1 MMAAAMWLPCSGLQ
15 FEGTSMTRRRFALAT
30 TLIATGTLAGFG
42 FSGEFV
48 AKARKRKRR
57 RGGGAAAFGEA
68 SVSGPNGRASA
79 AVSCGPGTFQQTS
92 PSQSSVSC
100 RG

>member
-1 MMAAAMWLPCSGLQ
+1 
-15 FEGTSMTRRRFALAT
+15 MTRRRFALAT
-30 TLIATGTLAGFG
+30 TLIAAATLAPFG

-48 AKARKRKRR
+48 AEARKRKRRR